1 MSISNAYDMGL
12 LSRTFQVNNI
22 FKVYLYICT
31 HNKPS
36 RFIFSNSNIR
46 HVIASLVFQSRTA
59 TIQIQKNRGAI
70 EIRFVSVSSH
80 IPGHFIRKKV
90 EKRIKVPLLLKNR
103 QVSPP
108 YWATHCLPSH
118 RKPKRTV
125 RRSASPSQ
133 SHPRTTHPLHD
144 LAKHG
149 T

>member
-80 IPGHFIRKKV
+80 IPDVTNQFIQSIIINQLAGK
-90 EKRIKVPLLLKNR
+90 PGQHGLY
-103 QVSPP
+103 P
-108 YWATHCLPSH
+108 YHELG
-118 RKPKRTV
+118 
-125 RRSASPSQ
+125 
-133 SHPRTTHPLHD
+133 PRGLVGD
-144 LAKHG
+144 LC
-149 T
+149 TLQ

>member
-12 LSRTFQVNNI
+12 LSRTLQVNNI

-80 IPGHFIRKKV
+80 IPGYSLPLFYVPTMASEI
-90 EKRIKVPLLLKNR
+90 IK
-103 QVSPP
+103 QF
-108 YWATHCLPSH
+108 
-118 RKPKRTV
+118 V
-125 RRSASPSQ
+125 RNKGHKSSEITLSEFF
-133 SHPRTTHPLHD
+133 
-144 LAKHG
+144 
-149 T
+149 

>member
-46 HVIASLVFQSRTA
+46 HVIAILVLQSRTA

-80 IPGHFIRKKV
+80 IPD
-90 EKRIKVPLLLKNR
+90 
-103 QVSPP
+103 VS
-108 YWATHCLPSH
+108 YYYFSIICKYLFDGVH
-118 RKPKRTV
+118 KTV
-125 RRSASPSQ
+125 KSN
-133 SHPRTTHPLHD
+133 LH
-144 LAKHG
+144 G
-149 T
+149 STNI

>member
-22 FKVYLYICT
+22 FKVYLYTCT

-46 HVIASLVFQSRTA
+46 HVIVILVLQSRTA

-80 IPGHFIRKKV
+80 IPDLSTLIEKPQAQRKHLFNF
-90 EKRIKVPLLLKNR
+90 LLVLRSIVVVKFCVYPNR
-103 QVSPP
+103 ETRHS
-108 YWATHCLPSH
+108 S
-118 RKPKRTV
+118 
-125 RRSASPSQ
+125 
-133 SHPRTTHPLHD
+133 
-144 LAKHG
+144 G
-149 T
+149 TSDVWICK

>member
-80 IPGHFIRKKV
+80 IPASTQISHGSDQIFETFTGLYDRGILLECV
-90 EKRIKVPLLLKNR
+90 VKVPNKSSSSLSPNR
-103 QVSPP
+103 V
-108 YWATHCLPSH
+108 T
-118 RKPKRTV
+118 K
-125 RRSASPSQ
+125 
-133 SHPRTTHPLHD
+133 
-144 LAKHG
+144 
-149 T
+149 

>member
-46 HVIASLVFQSRTA
+46 HVIAILVLQSRTA

-80 IPGHFIRKKV
+80 IPELTHQKKLKTLNLNVFIDFIIDKYYFIPYF
-90 EKRIKVPLLLKNR
+90 EKI
-103 QVSPP
+103 
-108 YWATHCLPSH
+108 Y
-118 RKPKRTV
+118 
-125 RRSASPSQ
+125 
-133 SHPRTTHPLHD
+133 
-144 LAKHG
+144 
-149 T
+149 